1 MNHYGQ
7 QINAP
12 RAARCVVGA
21 VALLAL
27 AACGGGGGDN
37 GPGVPAVDVTVSG
50 RITYDRVPV
59 NSATGGLDYTATVA
73 EPARNVLVE
82 LVDQDGAVVASGETN
97 SSGRYAL
104 DVAANRTL
112 NLRVMARTR
121 RTGRPAWD
129 FQVVD
134 NTSDNL
140 LYAIESGALSV
151 GNVDQTVNLRAESGW
166 DGASYADP
174 RAAAPFAILDTVYRA
189 VELVLEADPD
199 AVFVPLTLHWSPL
212 NRESDVFDPDSGQIP
227 TTGYI
232 DDPIAS
238 GIYILGD
245 EGIDTDEYDA
255 HILAHEW
262 GHYFEDNFART
273 DSVGGPHSITSRLDP
288 RVAYSE
294 GWSNAFSA
302 MVLDDPLYVDTF
314 GPQQSLGFSF
324 DIENNRGVG
333 RGWFN
338 ESSVHSILYDVFDD
352 QDDGVDVVSLGFG
365 PLYDA
370 ITTDQATSA
379 ALTTI
384 FSLIPPLKLAEPG
397 DVAGID
403 ALVAEQQIDA
413 VDMDI
418 WASTE
423 THDLGA
429 TDVLP
434 VYADANLDG
443 GAVTVCSNPQFGS
456 FNGLGVRQFVRFEIG
471 GSGRYRLTA
480 EGPADSD
487 PDFAV
492 YNVGLIAVSESAV
505 PGREVFTS
513 DLDPGEYVL
522 AVYEFGNLFSPNS
535 GRTCIDVSVET
546 AP

>member
-1 MNHYGQ
+1 M
-7 QINAP
+7 
-12 RAARCVVGA
+12 
-21 VALLAL
+21 LT
-27 AACGGGGGDN
+27 ACGGGGGGGN
-37 GPGVPAVDVTVSG
+37 GPSVPAVDVTVSG

-59 NSATGGLDYTATVA
+59 NSATAGLDYTATVA
-73 EPARNVLVE
+73 EPARNVQVE
-82 LVDQDGAVVASGETN
+82 LVDQNGSVVASGKTN
-97 SSGRYAL
+97 DNGRYAL
-104 DVAANRTL
+104 DVPANSTL
-112 NLRVMARTR
+112 NLRVLARTR
-121 RTGRPAWD
+121 RTGSPAWD
-129 FQVVD
+129 IQVVD

-140 LYAIESGALSV
+140 LYAIESGSLRI
-151 GNVDQTVNLRAESGW
+151 GNDDQTVNLRAESGW
-166 DGASYADP
+166 DGASYAEP
-174 RAAAPFAILDTVYRA
+174 RSAAPFAILDSVFRA
-189 VELVLEADPD
+189 VELVLDADPD
-199 AVFVPLTLHWSPL
+199 LVFEPLTLHWSPL
-212 NRESDVFDPDSGQIP
+212 NRESDVFAPETGQIP

-232 DDPIAS
+232 DDAIAS

-245 EGIDTDEYDA
+245 EGVDTDEYDS

-262 GHYFEDNFART
+262 GHYFEDTIART

-314 GPQQSLGFSF
+314 GFQQSLGFSF
-324 DIENNRGVG
+324 DIENNRGVS

-338 ESSVHSILYDVFDD
+338 ESSVHSILYDVYDD
-352 QDDGVDVVSLGFG
+352 EDDGVDVVSLGFG
-365 PLYDA
+365 PLYD
-370 ITTDQATSA
+370 TMTRDQATSA

-384 FSLIPPLKLAEPG
+384 FSLIPPLKQAEPG
-397 DVAGID
+397 DAAGID
-403 ALVAEQQIDA
+403 ALVEEQRIDS
-413 VDMDI
+413 VNMDI

-429 TDVLP
+429 ADVLP
-434 VYADANLDG
+434 VYTDADLDG
-443 GAVTVCSNPQFGS
+443 GNVTVCSNPQFGS

-471 GSGRYRLTA
+471 GSGRYRVTA
-480 EGPADSD
+480 QGPDDSD

-492 YNVGLIAVSESAV
+492 YDTGLIAVSESAM

-513 DLDPGEYVL
+513 ELDPGEYVL
-522 AVYEFGNLFSPNS
+522 AVYEFGNLFSPTS